1 MLSRLFR
8 EAHCCAEWFDDPMN
22 NQNMS
27 LSRTHRTS
35 RVQDINELDTRPS
48 IISIPSTSMPGVKT
62 SFFWQHR
69 LTEGGLIL
77 SMALYYLVGNPN
89 IKVPGHSQADQ
100 LLTSLSQH
108 VNPLYSLPFLLIF
121 ALLSWY
127 RLPFAVALLPLSFP
141 YYSIQKTVY
150 QTTVH
155 GKTHTVAFSLVEIA
169 LWTCI
174 AVACLQILFQAVFLR
189 RQWSYWLSW
198 KELRDRVG
206 PFMFPVLVFFVAALL
221 ANFMAYSRTDALR
234 AFREEVVGPLL
245 YLILVLVCLRSY
257 QDVKRLLLALF
268 GTGFVIALL
277 GIIQDLFLKNLI
289 KADAGGLIRITT
301 VYGSGNNIGL
311 LFDYTLPIGLA
322 LVLSRVTWKVR
333 LTVFALCLPVLVVLD
348 QSASRGALYI
358 ALPAA
363 FLFVLAFVI
372 RNRKILLIGGTVLA
386 TMAVVV
392 FILFSSQITDA
403 LLNEHSNSAG
413 HNTVMKRPYLWLT
426 ALNMIH
432 DSPWL
437 GYGMDNW
444 ICHYSNSWKNFC
456 LYPGG
461 RPSNLPWP
469 QQIVPDH
476 PKIPAYWITND
487 PVTHQPTGL
496 SDEPTLS
503 HPHNIFLHVWVSMGI
518 FGLLAFIVVLV
529 LFYQLFACMLIY
541 LHKTQ
546 PLGFEQMR
554 WMVVGVGA
562 AMLAALVQGQIDS
575 AFLEQDLSF
584 CFWTLI
590 AAILLLRMLVGMPW
604 RELLPASGRAKAGPY
619 AHSG

>member
-1 MLSRLFR
+1 
-8 EAHCCAEWFDDPMN
+8 PG
-22 NQNMS
+22 
-27 LSRTHRTS
+27 TRTS
-35 RVQDINELDTRPS
+35 S
-48 IISIPSTSMPGVKT
+48 
-62 SFFWQHR
+62 FWQHR
-69 LTEGGLIL
+69 LIEGGLIL

-89 IKVPGHSQADQ
+89 IDVPGHSQAAQ
-100 LLTSLSQH
+100 LLASLAQH
-108 VNPLYSLPFLLIF
+108 VNPLYSLPFLFIF
-121 ALLSWY
+121 VLLSWY
-127 RLPFAVALLPLSFP
+127 RLPFAIALLPLSLP
-141 YYSIQKTVY
+141 YYYIQKTVY
-150 QTTVH
+150 QTTIH
-155 GKTHTVAFSLVEIA
+155 GKTHVIAFSLVEIT

-174 AVACLQILFQAVFLR
+174 AVACLQILFYAVFLR
-189 RQWSYWLSW
+189 RRWPYWLSPR
-198 KELRDRVG
+198 ELRDRIG
-206 PFMFPVLVFFVAALL
+206 PFVFPVLIFFVAALL
-221 ANFMAYSRTDALR
+221 ANFIAYSRANALR

-245 YLILVLVCLRSY
+245 YLMLVLACLRSY
-257 QDVKRLLLALF
+257 QDVKRLLIALF

-277 GIIQDLFLKNLI
+277 GIVQDLFLRNLI
-289 KADAGGLIRITT
+289 KADAEGLVRITT

-311 LFDYTLPIGLA
+311 LFDYALPIGLA
-322 LVLSRVTWKVR
+322 VVLSRISWKWRVAT
-333 LTVFALCLPVLVVLD
+333 LVLCLPFIFVLYE
-348 QSASRGALYI
+348 SASRGALYI

-363 FLFVLAFVI
+363 FLFVLAFAI
-372 RNRKILLIGGTVLA
+372 RNRKILLIGSTVLA
-386 TMAVVV
+386 TLAIVIFM
-392 FILFSSQITDA
+392 LFSSQITDA

-426 ALNMIH
+426 AIDMIH

-476 PKIPAYWITND
+476 PKIPAYWITAD
-487 PVTHQPTGL
+487 PVTHESTGL

-518 FGLLAFIVVLV
+518 FGLLAFIAVLV
-529 LFYQLFACMLIY
+529 LFYQLFACMLLY

-546 PLGFEQMR
+546 PPGFEQMR
-554 WMVVGVGA
+554 WMLVGVGA
-562 AMLAALVQGQIDS
+562 AILAALLQGQIDS

-590 AAILLLRMLVGMPW
+590 ATILLLRMLVGMPW
-604 RELLPASGRAKAGPY
+604 RMLLPARLRT
-619 AHSG
+619 